1 MLPPSLQDFEP
12 APEFAAEPP
21 FPPAPDFGGDAF
33 APPPTVADSYLSA
46 ARRSARAAANQ
57 AEAEH
62 TGRGFS
68 WGAPRADVGAESKN
82 RSRTM
87 LIGFIVLVA
96 VALIAG
102 IILSK
107 SLLGPSGAPNSNVGA
122 LFPGKTQTPPPQAGT
137 PLHALSSPND
147 DTAQPSTAPSASAP
161 VTPLQQ
167 RSVAPAPVRPV
178 PGTAAPQGTAPQQG
192 ASIPAMDRLT
202 ALANAGNAKAET
214 IVGLKYLNGDGVAVN
229 EAQAAKWL
237 ERAAESGEPVAQ
249 YRLGTLFERGKGVAA
264 DPAKATHWY
273 QAAAMQGNRK
283 AMHNLAV
290 ALAEGTGV
298 KKDMNEA
305 ARWFSKAASLG
316 LADSEFNL
324 AVLYERG
331 LGVPQSLLDAY
342 KWYAI
347 AAAQGDSESKARIE
361 ALATQLSADDRA
373 AAQHAADTFKPAA
386 ADPRANVSPQLND
399 LPQG

>member
-1 MLPPSLQDFEP
+1 MLPPQPEVFEP
-12 APEFAAEPP
+12 APDFEAEPP
-21 FPPAPDFGGDAF
+21 YPPAENYADDAF
-33 APPPTVADSYLSA
+33 APPPPADSFLSA

-57 AEAEH
+57 AEAEQ
-62 TGRGFS
+62 TSRGFS
-68 WGAPRADVGAESKN
+68 WGLPRPEAGAEPQG

-87 LIGFIVLVA
+87 LIGIVVLIA

-107 SLLGPSGAPNSNVGA
+107 SLSAPSNAPNSNVGA

-147 DTAQPSTAPSASAP
+147 DTAQPAPASSG
-161 VTPLQQ
+161 VQPLQQ
-167 RSVAPAPVRPV
+167 KTVVPAPVRPV
-178 PGTAAPQGTAPQQG
+178 PSAPQATPQQS

-202 ALANAGNAKAET
+202 ALANSGNAKAET
-214 IVGLKYLNGDGVAVN
+214 VVGLKYLNGDGVAVN

-237 ERAAESGEPVAQ
+237 ERAAESGEPIAQ
-249 YRLGTLFERGKGVAA
+249 YRLGTLYEHGKGVAA

-290 ALAEGTGV
+290 ALAEGTGT

-347 AAAQGDSESKARIE
+347 AAAQGDSESKSRIE
-361 ALATQLSADDRA
+361 AIATQLSADDRA

-386 ADPRANVSPQLND
+386 SDPRANVTPQQND